1 MTFVDAKIFPDRF
14 PSGKKIGYKICDPQK
29 IYDHSVAAKIFPDRF
44 SSGKKLVV
52 RFVTHK
58 KFMTKIYAQNRFQY
72 INQNNN

>member
-1 MTFVDAKIFPDRF
+1 MSAL
-14 PSGKKIGYKICDPQK
+14 S
-29 IYDHSVAAKIFPDRF
+29 SVAAKIFPDRF